1 MQAAPKLCRALRFW
15 GLHPVPI
22 GFEQY
27 KVRNYQNT
35 LKEIHRKTKEKATFT
50 RYFCGKNCLTC
61 EVFANL
67 CKPVLT
73 FRE

>member
-22 GFEQY
+22 GFERC
-27 KVRNYQNT
+27 KIGT
-35 LKEIHRKTKEKATFT
+35 LYLTKTGINRKEK
-50 RYFCGKNCLTC
+50 GK
-61 EVFANL
+61 
-67 CKPVLT
+67 